1 MSQCAGTALITGL
14 QRPVVAPAS
23 RRSQL
28 ERADLEQCLVKEL
41 PAPSTH
47 ADADVARVTINSA
60 EMMLLRVKVQG

>member
-1 MSQCAGTALITGL
+1 VA
-14 QRPVVAPAS
+14 APAS

-28 ERADLEQCLVKEL
+28 ERADLEQCLLKEL